1 MTIDEAISTVIK
13 EYPRSVTAK
22 MIVDALL
29 AEGFKVLKREPAGE
43 AVRLAR
49 YVVTGMDEGLLTPQ
63 EVEGIWGVIWDK
75 S

>member
-49 YVVTGMDEGLLTPQ
+49 
-63 EVEGIWGVIWDK
+63 
-75 S
+75 